1 MSNNTLVTKLL
12 LRNDTTNNW
21 TTHKDTVLSKGE
33 VGIEWIT
40 GGIPKIKIGDG
51 TTTWENLDYFGT
63 NVVINGEGDVIV
75 DASYVDGVL
84 TLTKGSLDIDVGV
97 TSVKTTD
104 DDVVILTP
112 TAATAGAVTID
123 AKHAAVGANTTKGAT
138 ADVTINSTNVSGEIK
153 IPKVTVDKYGHT
165 TALTEQTLSITIP
178 TIPNLDVDDTETGNV
193 LTDLTAEGHKITL
206 KRGLDVYSKTEVDNK
221 IGAAVNA
228 AVVLKGT
235 LGTNGTITNLPTAE
249 SSILGDAYKVITA
262 GTYASQAAKV
272 GDLFICYESGTDTYT
287 WMLIP
292 SGDDIEDTWRPVKLD
307 STQKLGLGTSSGDLI
322 FKNVSGNAITVGYSS
337 GFTFDVKTGYTS
349 SNSNYAVKKD
359 TSGNLYVAVSG
370 TNTHNYGKI
379 TPANSTVVSALKGN
393 TTAVEA
399 KAAHENLKLTAA
411 NKWLVLAGTNADTAG
426 SDEIKFGHAHSGVT
440 KGSYGESAEVTLSST
455 NKDFVL
461 PYITVDEAGHITSAS
476 NITVTLPDTAF
487 QNTNTWRHI
496 AVDGVQASNNSV
508 NASAG
513 VNFVSGTGIKV
524 TVSNSTVKN
533 YARDITV
540 ALDKIVCIDG
550 GSASTTDWGV
560 ITTN

>member
-21 TTHKDTVLSKGE
+21 TQHKDTVLSKGE
-33 VGIEWIT
+33 VGVEWVT

-84 TLTKGSLDIDVGV
+84 TLTKGSLNIDVGV

-112 TAATAGAVTID
+112 TAATTGAVTID
-123 AKHAAVGANTTKGAT
+123 AKHAAKGANTTKGAT
-138 ADVTINSTNVSGEIK
+138 ADVTINSTNASGEIK

-178 TIPNLDVDDTETGNV
+178 TIPNLDIDDTETGNV
-193 LTDLTAEGHKITL
+193 LTDLTVVGHKITL

-228 AVVLKGT
+228 AVILKGT

-249 SSILGDAYKVITA
+249 SSVLGDAYKVITA
-262 GTYASQAAKV
+262 GTYANQAAKV
-272 GDLFICYESGTDTYT
+272 GDLFICYESGTDTYA

-322 FKNVSGNAITVGYSS
+322 FKNVSGNAITIGYNS

-379 TPANSTVVSALKGN
+379 TPANSTGVSALAGN

-411 NKWLVLAGTNADTAG
+411 NKWLVLAGANVDTAG

-440 KGSYGESAEVTLSST
+440 KGSYGESAKVTLSST
-455 NKDFVL
+455 DKNFVL

-487 QNTNTWRHI
+487 QNTWRHI

-508 NASAG
+508 STSAG
-513 VNFVSGTGIKV
+513 VNFVSGAGIKV
-524 TVSNSTVKN
+524 TVSDSTVTN

-550 GSASTTDWGV
+550 GSASTTEWGV

>member
-123 AKHAAVGANTTKGAT
+123 AKHAAKGANTTKGAT

-272 GDLFICYESGTDTYT
+272 GDLFICYESGTDTYA

-379 TPANSTVVSALKGN
+379 TPANSTEVSALKGN

-440 KGSYGESAEVTLSST
+440 KGSYGESAKVTLSST

-513 VNFVSGTGIKV
+513 VNFVSGVGIKV
-524 TVSNSTVKN
+524 TVSDSTVEN